1 MSQEIG
7 IGGGGNIMRQDQN
20 ITSNTTLS
28 ANQNYMSI
36 GPVQINSGVTVTVP
50 SGTTWVVV

>member
-7 IGGGGNIMRQDQN
+7 VGGGGNIMRQDQN

-36 GPVQINSGVTVTVP
+36 GAVQINSGVTVTVP
-50 SGTTWVVV
+50 TGTTWVVV

>member
-7 IGGGGNIMRQDQN
+7 VGGGGNIMRQDQN
-20 ITSNTTLS
+20 VTANTTLL

-36 GPVQINSGVTVTVP
+36 GPVQIDSGVTVTVP

>member
-1 MSQEIG
+1 MSQQIG
-7 IGGGGNIMRQDQN
+7 VGGGGNIMRQDQN
-20 ITSNTTLS
+20 ITSNTTLD

>member
-7 IGGGGNIMRQDQN
+7 VGGGGNIMRQDQN
-20 ITSNTTLS
+20 ITSSTTLS

-50 SGTTWVVV
+50 SGTTWVIV

>member
-7 IGGGGNIMRQDQN
+7 VGGGGNIMRQDQN
-20 ITSNTTLS
+20 VTANTTLL

>member
-1 MSQEIG
+1 MSQQIG
-7 IGGGGNIMRQDQN
+7 VGGGGNIMRQDQN
-20 ITSNTTLS
+20 ITANTTLD

-50 SGTTWVVV
+50 TGTTWVVV

>member
-7 IGGGGNIMRQDQN
+7 VGGGGNIMRQDQN

-28 ANQNYMSI
+28 ANHNYMSI